1 MDGRQPRGTLDCAR
15 RTSVRAGWWHACG
28 KVSHGRAAVYSS
40 RSRHRRGGDMK
51 RLHSGVLL
59 LMASALC
66 AVGASAQPFPN
77 RPVKLIVAD
86 STGGAPDQL
95 ARLVAQKLSDNLGQQ
110 VVVDNRAGAGG
121 VVGAEMAAKSAPDGY
136 TLLLTTTAI
145 YAILPNLRKDLPY
158 DPVKDFVP
166 ISRIATTSNVLVVN
180 NALPV
185 KSIAELV
192 KLAREK
198 PGVLNYASAGVGT
211 PAHLAG
217 EMLNLLADIKVVHV
231 PYKGAAPALT
241 DVIAGNVQYI
251 ITSPI
256 AAGAHMTSGRVRA
269 LATTGA
275 ERNPS
280 LPDLPTIAET
290 VPGYEITQ
298 TWGIV
303 VPAGTPPEL
312 ASRLNAEI
320 VKVMSQSDV
329 KEKVVATGA
338 TPAGDSQAAFG
349 AYMAKE
355 RQRLGEV
362 ITKRS
367 IVLTELTPRF
377 SMSFRYVYFSRDMR
391 SYGPLVSVTPSE

>member
-1 MDGRQPRGTLDCAR
+1 
-15 RTSVRAGWWHACG
+15 
-28 KVSHGRAAVYSS
+28 
-40 RSRHRRGGDMK
+40 MK
-51 RLHSGVLL
+51 RLHRGVLL
-59 LMASALC
+59 FAAFALF
-66 AVGASAQPFPN
+66 AVVAAAQPYPN
-77 RPVKLIVAD
+77 RPIKLIVAD
-86 STGGAPDQL
+86 AAGGAPDQL
-95 ARLVAQKLSDNLGQQ
+95 GRLLAQKLADTLGQP

-145 YAILPNLRKDLPY
+145 YAILPNLRKNLPY

-166 ISRIATTSNVLVVN
+166 VTRIATASNVLVVN
-180 NALPV
+180 NALPA
-185 KSIAELV
+185 KNIAELV
-192 KLAREK
+192 KLAKEK
-198 PGVLNYASAGVGT
+198 PGALNYASAGVGT

-241 DVIAGNVQYI
+241 DVIAGNAQYI

-256 AAGAHMTSGRVRA
+256 AAGAHMNGGRVRA

-275 ERNPS
+275 ERNPG

-303 VPAGTPPEL
+303 VPAGAPPE
-312 ASRLNAEI
+312 AVSRLNAEI
-320 VKVMSQSDV
+320 VKVMGQADV
-329 KEKVVATGA
+329 KEKVLAMGA
-338 TPAGDSQAAFG
+338 TPAADSPAAFE
-349 AYMAKE
+349 AHMTKE

-362 ITKRS
+362 IAKRD
-367 IVLTELTPRF
+367 IVLT
-377 SMSFRYVYFSRDMR
+377 D
-391 SYGPLVSVTPSE
+391 